1 MKTLLL
7 AAVLDGRVVVL
18 DAHQARVI
26 LLDPEN
32 ERIWRACSGRVTD
45 EIAAGLGRS
54 STEVAGALRALA
66 EAGLVTSEGSKWTQV
81 PVTWV

>member
-1 MKTLLL
+1 MTPSLL

-18 DAHQARVI
+18 DTHQARVI

-54 STEVAGALRALA
+54 STEIAGALQNLA
-66 EAGLVTSEGSKWTQV
+66 EAGLVTSEGPKWTQV